1 MKRKLTK
8 SLILTISAVLLA
20 AFFNACAT
28 PASNSAPATT
38 SSAATEQ
45 ASAPRQRYWVT
56 EVHVKPEMAPQ
67 FREFYLKET
76 LPALQKAGVKQ
87 QSVWTTAAF
96 GEAFEYVTIRPIEG
110 LQQFDEPSPMT
121 KALGEEGARKWAA
134 KRATMIVSTRSYIMQ
149 ARPEMSTAPNP
160 NDVPK
165 LAFVTRASIA
175 PGRSTEFENYIKNDV
190 LPIIKKTSL
199 KGQLVNKVAQG
210 GDTEMYITAT
220 LLDSFADYDKWA
232 AALQKEGY
240 ANVVS
245 KRAGI
250 MTHRESAVYRY
261 VPELSIRPQ
270 TVAEKK

>member
-1 MKRKLTK
+1 MR
-8 SLILTISAVLLA
+8 SLQSTFYGA
-20 AFFNACAT
+20 ALSVALFCNACTSPTSSTTT
-28 PASNSAPATT
+28 PAAASPATT
-38 SSAATEQ
+38 EQ
-45 ASAPRQRYWVT
+45 AAAARQRFWVT
-56 EVHVKPEMAPQ
+56 ETHVKPEMATQ
-67 FREFYLKET
+67 FREFFQKET
-76 LPALQKAGVKQ
+76 LPAQQKAGVKQ
-87 QSVWTTAAF
+87 QSVWTTATF

-121 KALGEEGARKWAA
+121 KALGEEGARQWAA

-149 ARPEMSTAPNP
+149 ARPEMSLAPSS
-160 NDVPK
+160 DYIPK

-175 PGRSTEFENYIKNDV
+175 PGRSLEHESYIKTDV
-190 LPIIKKTSL
+190 LPILKKANS

-240 ANVVS
+240 ANVVA

-250 MTHRESAVYRY
+250 MAHRESVVYRY
-261 VPELSIRPQ
+261 VPELSLPAQ